1 MKLSVPLLLL
11 ALAAPAGAGPP
22 EFELRLEDDWNAYRE
37 TALNRKDALGLGDD
51 ENRLRAALHAKQAFG
66 NLRLAFRGYVERRDG
81 SDGGL
86 GAEELEPDDETRF
99 VIRQAFAQYTF
110 GPALSI
116 RVGKQRLAWGSGLAW
131 NPTSRLEPPKN
142 AAVPGLELPGA
153 WAARIDWQPAA
164 WAGVMA
170 VAARAETVSD
180 REAVERSEAEG
191 AAAGALRMRFLV
203 RDTDLALVVSGGE
216 EQRTLV
222 GFDLGRNL
230 GGSVALHAE
239 GAFTRGAELFPPRDD
254 ETFFRLAAGGLW
266 TRGDDA
272 VALEYFFNGEGY
284 EDAEVATLL
293 SRADAALDAWHDR
306 SLPPP
311 AQAAGRLGY
320 LAAASVPFSGGL
332 GLRRHTLHASWT
344 RSQALGGDVTLVARA
359 LFGLDDGGVALAPG
373 FTWALR
379 DDLRLALDASFPFG
393 PEDAYLGLVP
403 VRAALQAR
411 LEVLF

>member
-1 MKLSVPLLLL
+1 MKLSVSLLLL
-11 ALAAPAGAGPP
+11 ALATPAAAGPP
-22 EFELRLEDDWNAYRE
+22 EFELRLEDDWNAFRE
-37 TALNRKDALGLGDD
+37 TALNREDALGIGED

-66 NLRLAFRGYVERRDG
+66 GLRLAFRGYVEDRD
-81 SDGGL
+81 
-86 GAEELEPDDETRF
+86 EIRF
-99 VIRQAFAQYTF
+99 VIRQAFVQYAF
-110 GPALSI
+110 GPALSV

-153 WAARIDWQPAA
+153 WAARLDWQPAA

-170 VAARAETVSD
+170 VVARAETVSD
-180 REAVERSEAEG
+180 REAVERPEDEG
-191 AAAGALRMRFLV
+191 DAAGALRVRFLV
-203 RDTDLALVVSGGE
+203 QDTDLAVVVSGGRE
-216 EQRTLV
+216 RRTLI

-254 ETFFRLAAGGLW
+254 VTFFRLAAGGLW

-272 VALEYFFNGEGY
+272 VAVEYFFNGEGY
-284 EDAEVATLL
+284 DDAQVAALL
-293 SRADAALDAWHDR
+293 ADADAGFDAWHDPA
-306 SLPPP
+306 LPPP
-311 AQAAGRLGY
+311 AQAAGRVAY
-320 LAAASVPFSGGL
+320 RAAASVPFSGGL

-344 RSQALGGDVTLVARA
+344 RAQALGGAVTLVARA

-379 DDLRLALDASFPFG
+379 DDVRLALDASFPFG
-393 PEDAYLGLVP
+393 PEAAYLGLIP

>member
-11 ALAAPAGAGPP
+11 ALATRAAAGPP
-22 EFELRLEDDWNAYRE
+22 EVELRLEDDWNAYRE
-37 TALNRKDALGLGDD
+37 TALNRDDALGLGEG

-81 SDGGL
+81 V
-86 GAEELEPDDETRF
+86 EDDTRF

-110 GPALSI
+110 GPALSV

-180 REAVERSEAEG
+180 REAVERPEAEG
-191 AAAGALRMRFLV
+191 AAAGALRVRFLV
-203 RDTDLALVVSGGE
+203 RDTDLAVVVSGGE

-230 GGSVALHAE
+230 GGSLALHAE

-254 ETFFRLAAGGLW
+254 EMFFRLAAGGLW

-284 EDAEVATLL
+284 DDAQT
-293 SRADAALDAWHDR
+293 AALLAGAEAAFAAWHDP

-311 AQAAGRLGY
+311 AQAAGRIGY
-320 LAAASVPFSGGL
+320 RAAASVPFSGGL

-344 RSQALGGDVTLVARA
+344 RGQALGGDVTLVARA

-379 DDLRLALDASFPFG
+379 DDVRLGLDASFPFG